1 MRTAIVLLSTL
12 ILTAF
17 GVKAQQ
23 NNGFEQWDTLSII
36 NGNRYHDLIDWQT
49 TNDYLLGINL
59 PQAVTYTT
67 DARSGQYAM
76 RLNATVDEEGNQ
88 LSTVVSGKG
97 FEGLDQAGDKFPLRG
112 KPSKF
117 GAWVKYQPDG
127 LDSFLVMILFF
138 KEGQHVGSGF
148 LRSSQTI
155 GTYQKVE
162 QELRYYQGAP
172 DPDSAK
178 IIIVA
183 SAAQMLSNTYLI
195 IDDVFVE
202 YGTTTGIAQQEN
214 NLESAALYPNP
225 VAGSLFISMKEPNNI
240 QSAKV
245 LTATGEEVAAIQL
258 NTNGIDVSSLAPG
271 IYYLQLTDKHNQ
283 VSRKKFIK
291 Q

>member
-1 MRTAIVLLSTL
+1 MRTAILLLCTL
-12 ILTAF
+12 MLTAF

-36 NGNRYHDLIDWQT
+36 NGTRYHDLIDWQT
-49 TNDYLLGINL
+49 TNDYLLGANL

-138 KEGQHVGSGF
+138 NQGNHVGSAF
-148 LRSSQTI
+148 LRSSQTFS
-155 GTYQKVE
+155 TYQKVE
-162 QELRYYQGAP
+162 QELRYFPGAP

-195 IDDVFVE
+195 IDDVFVD
-202 YGTTTGIAQQEN
+202 YATTTGIAPQEN
-214 NLESAALYPNP
+214 DMESATIYPNP
-225 VAGSLFISMKEPNNI
+225 VSRSLFISLNQPNTV
-240 QSAKV
+240 QSVKV
-245 LTATGEEVAAIQL
+245 LTATGEEVAPIQL
-258 NTNGIDVSSLAPG
+258 NTNGVDVSTLAPG
-271 IYYLQLTDKHNQ
+271 IYYLQLTDKFNQ